1 MQYTTPKPVNRAD
14 VKSDFDKYEQKY
26 RDQSKTLSQFFDKQV
41 VNFWD
46 VSLMS
51 PAELMVLKEN
61 KAKKSAW
68 SALVILELKN

>member
-1 MQYTTPKPVNRAD
+1 MQYTTPKPVNRTD
-14 VKSDFDKYEQKY
+14 VKADFVKYEQKY

-41 VNFWD
+41 VNLWD